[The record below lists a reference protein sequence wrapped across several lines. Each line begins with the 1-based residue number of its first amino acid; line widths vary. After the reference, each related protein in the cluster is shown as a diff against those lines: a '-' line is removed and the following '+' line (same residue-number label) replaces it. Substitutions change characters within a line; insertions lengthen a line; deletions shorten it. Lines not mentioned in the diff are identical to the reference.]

1 MNRGLE
7 ATSPSFVRGCVN
19 VLRKAIRRLHRTN
32 RDVPELRWE
41 LAEVFGRIES
51 SRTEEIRSI
60 DSWTRNDGIPG
71 AVFDRFTCA
80 VDLPGVSDRVDFV
93 RWSTPAGY
101 TAFPYCWPLSP
112 TSGSLPFGRITAQ
125 FHEAGTGVLRNDRHD
140 E

>member
-101 TAFPYCWPLSP
+101 TAFPYCRPLSP
-112 TSGSLPFGRITAQ
+112 TSGALPFGRITAQ
-125 FHEAGTGVLRNDRHD
+125 FHKAGTGVLRNCCHD